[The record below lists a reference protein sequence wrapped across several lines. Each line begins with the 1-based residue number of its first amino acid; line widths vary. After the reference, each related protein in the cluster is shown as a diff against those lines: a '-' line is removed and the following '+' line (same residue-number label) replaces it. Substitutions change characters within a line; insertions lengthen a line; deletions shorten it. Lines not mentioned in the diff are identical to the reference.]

1 VVLSHLDIYTFWLT
15 DIRPNNAKKL
25 FYQIFFKSYH
35 FDALVVS
42 REILEL
48 THIFRHSWYHLFLN
62 KGMSRSTL
70 EGGFSRLG
78 YTPNK
83 ESLSFT

>member
-1 VVLSHLDIYTFWLT
+1 L
-15 DIRPNNAKKL
+15 
-25 FYQIFFKSYH
+25 
-35 FDALVVS
+35 DALVVF

-62 KGMSRSTL
+62 KGMSRITF
-70 EGGFSRLG
+70 EGGFFRWG
-78 YTPNK
+78 YIPNK

>member
-15 DIRPNNAKKL
+15 DIRPNNAKNL
-25 FYQIFFKSYH
+25 FCQIFLKSYH
-35 FDALVVS
+35 FVALVVS

-83 ESLSFT
+83 ESTSFT